1 MKKFKYLVLLI
12 IPLLL
17 SGCYNYRELND
28 LAIVTGISID
38 YDKESETFKV
48 IVQVINPIKEQDAT
62 SSGEPSFINYESE
75 GRSLQEAFR
84 LVILDSPK
92 QLYGS
97 QVQALI
103 LSETVLDG
111 HLPDVIDYFI
121 RDPEL
126 RSEFKVIIAR
136 NQKSLEG
143 ITIQTLLNNLSS
155 SNILDSLETQEK
167 KEGIANVSTLNDIT
181 NMYLNPYLEM
191 ILPSMTVEGSISKGE
206 SKDNLTTTNNNAT
219 TRIST
224 TGIFKDNKFLGYLE
238 ELESKV
244 LNLIRG
250 DIKDTI
256 ITLDIDDGYIVLEP
270 NKIKSSSKANLKE
283 NKVEITIEGLAKIN
297 EVSGLVDLTSSKEIK
312 KLQDKLNKYT
322 EEVVNETF
330 EKIREEYNT
339 DVFKFRDLFYKTDH
353 KYFKENCDN
362 WYEDIFPNIEI
373 QVTSKIELYEKGNTL
388 GGTKYERENK

>member
-62 SSGEPSFINYESE
+62 SSGEPSFINYESV

-97 QVQALI
+97 QVQVLI

-167 KEGIANVSTLNDIT
+167 REGIANVSTLNDIT
-181 NMYLNPYLEM
+181 NMYLNPY
-191 ILPSMTVEGSISKGE
+191 
-206 SKDNLTTTNNNAT
+206 
-219 TRIST
+219 
-224 TGIFKDNKFLGYLE
+224 
-238 ELESKV
+238 
-244 LNLIRG
+244 
-250 DIKDTI
+250 
-256 ITLDIDDGYIVLEP
+256 
-270 NKIKSSSKANLKE
+270 
-283 NKVEITIEGLAKIN
+283 
-297 EVSGLVDLTSSKEIK
+297 
-312 KLQDKLNKYT
+312 
-322 EEVVNETF
+322 
-330 EKIREEYNT
+330 
-339 DVFKFRDLFYKTDH
+339 
-353 KYFKENCDN
+353 
-362 WYEDIFPNIEI
+362 
-373 QVTSKIELYEKGNTL
+373 
-388 GGTKYERENK
+388 